1 MTPLRSRSLFRY
13 LPFIALISLVALLPA
28 VDAAHNSVYLIRNA
42 EEPSLGFAGLTPV
55 GQKRADECLPTV
67 FGPSSAYNIGLI
79 IACTPDVNTTDC
91 HTSIATANPLATAL
105 KLTVNTQCSTI
116 ESNTTS
122 PTCVPDLINTFS
134 KNSDKSILIDVE
146 HIGDLLDEFD
156 LENDEPDYPEEWPDI
171 IFTLRNNYF
180 IGQESQN
187 CPDIDG
193 PSTGAAAKASTT
205 SSFRSASLGAPALD
219 GPSTTTEGDAPVEGE
234 PTESEAPTSETVPE
248 PVTTIAVPD
257 ATPTESAAPE
267 ETPLPSEST
276 DPAAVPEPTAAPAEE
291 GLVEQ
296 PPVQKMRRRHMK
308 KRRSFED
315 RLYDLSEQLP
325 L

>member
-1 MTPLRSRSLFRY
+1 MAPLCSRSLFRY
-13 LPFIALISLVALLPA
+13 LPFIALISLVALLPT

-91 HTSIATANPLATAL
+91 HTSVATANPLATAL
-105 KLTVNTQCSTI
+105 KLTVNTKCSTI

-134 KNSDKSILIDVE
+134 KSSDKSILIVWDVE
-146 HIGDLLDEFD
+146 HIGDLLDEFE

-193 PSTGAAAKASTT
+193 PSTGVAAKASTT
-205 SSFRSASLGAPALD
+205 SFRSASLGAPALD
-219 GPSTTTEGDAPVEGE
+219 EPATTTTEGDAPVEGE
-234 PTESEAPTSETVPE
+234 PIESEAPTSETVPE
-248 PVTTIAVPD
+248 PVTTLAVPEP
-257 ATPTESAAPE
+257 TSTESAAPE
-267 ETPLPSEST
+267 ETPSITET
-276 DPAAVPEPTAAPAEE
+276 AEPAAVPEPTEE
-291 GLVEQ
+291 SLVEQ

-308 KRRSFED
+308 KRLSSED
-315 RLYDLSEQLP
+315 RSIH
-325 L
+325 